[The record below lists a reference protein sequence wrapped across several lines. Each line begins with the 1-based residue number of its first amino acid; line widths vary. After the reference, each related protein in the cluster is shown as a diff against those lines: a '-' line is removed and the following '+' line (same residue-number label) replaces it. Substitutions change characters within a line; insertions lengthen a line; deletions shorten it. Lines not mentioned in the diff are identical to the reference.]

1 MSGRIE
7 LAAQELVDRHGDPL
21 NNIEDSVLWCANS
34 EKPLQGPQYF
44 RRIPNLSNPFATTNL
59 ATSVPKPLPHR
70 GNAPMT
76 IKNRASP
83 RSGTGS
89 RNPDNPTNEPSTS
102 MAHGH

>member
-44 RRIPNLSNPFATTNL
+44 RRIPLHDDVAVEDGAGDPAL
-59 ATSVPKPLPHR
+59 
-70 GNAPMT
+70 GDE
-76 IKNRASP
+76 NRRCIGP
-83 RSGTGS
+83 PGLGQKGRPG
-89 RNPDNPTNEPSTS
+89 RNPQAGRD
-102 MAHGH
+102 GQQ